1 MILQANSSQKKT
13 GIVILISNKVDF
25 KLEQVTGDKDGHYI
39 IMNRTKSLTSRALY
53 SNRREHKPTII

>member
-13 GIVILISNKVDF
+13 GIVILISNKVDV

-39 IMNRTKSLTSRALY
+39 IMNRTNPQEDTTVINVYAPSIKV
-53 SNRREHKPTII
+53 